1 MRLTQG
7 TKVTVR
13 TQGVEVYEAYFQQ
26 FSQEGVRL
34 DSVATSR
41 PQAIILTTEGRLKA
55 IDLEDLVLAE
65 DNRDN
70 LLREFI
76 GYAAEGKVAPTDLVN
91 ETLKVVG

>member
-13 TQGVEVYEAYFQQ
+13 SQGNETYEAYFQQ
-26 FSQEGVRL
+26 FGQEGVRL
-34 DSVATSR
+34 DSVSTVR
-41 PQAIILTTEGRLKA
+41 PQAIVLTTKGKVKMV
-55 IDLEDLVLAE
+55 DLEDLELAE

-70 LLREFI
+70 LLREFV
-76 GYAAEGKVAPTDLVN
+76 GYAAENKVAPTDLVN